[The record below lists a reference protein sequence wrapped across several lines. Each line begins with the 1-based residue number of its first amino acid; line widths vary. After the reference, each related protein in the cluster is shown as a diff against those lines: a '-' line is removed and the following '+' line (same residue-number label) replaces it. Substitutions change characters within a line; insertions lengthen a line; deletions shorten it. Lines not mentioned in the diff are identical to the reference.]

1 MTTIAVKRDESGI
14 RIAADRQVTQGTY
27 SESTTEKVF
36 ARKGIT
42 FCGAGDLRALDIV
55 QYAMKIPQF
64 RDIDY
69 RNANKWLVKHLV
81 PALRKAFSDEEVDLH
96 LLVITPD
103 NTVRYI
109 CSDFSLTGLNQSA
122 WALGSGTKFALG
134 ALAAGASAVEA
145 VKVAAR
151 FDVYTGADID
161 EWLVEP
167 YVGLT

>member
-1 MTTIAVKRDESGI
+1 VTTIAVKRDESGI

-81 PALRKAFSDEEVDLH
+81 PALRKAFSDEDVELD

-109 CSDFSLTGLNQSA
+109 GACFALTGLNQSQ

-134 ALAAGASAVEA
+134 AMAAGVSAVEA
-145 VKVAAR
+145 VKVASQ
-151 FDVYTGADID
+151 FDVYTSVEVD
-161 EWLVEP
+161 EWEVEP
-167 YVGLT
+167 YVGA

>member
-42 FCGAGDLRALDIV
+42 FCGAGHLRALDIV
-55 QYAMKIPQF
+55 QYAIKIPQF

-69 RNANKWLVKHLV
+69 RNPNKWLVKRLV
-81 PALRKAFSDEEVDLH
+81 PALRKAFSDEEVELD

-109 CSDFSLTGLNQSA
+109 GSGFSLTGLHQSQ

-134 ALAAGASAVEA
+134 AMAVGASAVQA
-145 VKVAAR
+145 VRVAAR

-167 YVGLT
+167 YVGT